1 MKRNILIALSAFFAV
16 CGCSFLEPFPDG
28 SYNED
33 NYSEYPTIIRG
44 FIDKAYNLRPSSYY
58 TTEFIGL
65 DSCTDDMLYRDK
77 AAGNRQF
84 AIGNAQMTSNPL
96 SGVWTR
102 DYEAIYYVNLFLKD
116 DIGRKTRYLVDPGS
130 NEVLQKC
137 LQGDAFGLRAW
148 YGFNLLEFWG
158 GVGTDGS
165 LLGVYIPTEPVAAEN
180 FDNKALVRPSYDE
193 SVKQIL
199 ADCDSALKYLPPANR
214 DQYLQGEAFHVT
226 GAIRYRALDAVSIKA
241 LKARVLLT
249 WASPAFNPAG
259 DKTRWEKAARA
270 AKDVIDFK
278 LRSEAGGLDPRGS
291 FMWTNPNAAEI
302 IFLGNIVQNATYETN
317 FYPLGFGGSAN
328 IVPSQELVD
337 AFPMAN
343 GYPITDPASGYN
355 KSRPYEGR
363 DPRFYASIFYDG
375 CTVIRNQSPYTLMYT
390 FEIAD
395 GGKDAPGGLRTSPS
409 GYYVKKY
416 VSLGWNPN
424 DVSVQTAQHS
434 IFFLRWTH
442 MCLAFA
448 EAANQAAGPNTPI
461 DGLTA
466 KEALAYI
473 RSRKV
478 NTGTQDEN
486 GVGAAGDP
494 YLEACA
500 ASRSAFDKLV
510 KNEWRIE
517 TCFEGVRFKNVRRWA
532 TDVSEINVP
541 VSGVS
546 IEGGQYTYNE
556 IERRSFP
563 SLWMPIPYREM
574 RLAPGLV
581 QNKGWEDWK

>member
-259 DKTRWEKAARA
+259 DKTRWENAARA
-270 AKDVIDFK
+270 AKEVIDFK

-486 GVGAAGDP
+486 GVGADGDP

-517 TCFEGVRFKNVRRWA
+517 TCFEGERYKNVRRWA

>member
-148 YGFNLLEFWG
+148 YG
-158 GVGTDGS
+158 
-165 LLGVYIPTEPVAAEN
+165 VYIPTEPVAAEN
-180 FDNKALVRPSYDE
+180 FDNKTLVRPSYAE

-270 AKDVIDFK
+270 AKEVIDFK

-486 GVGAAGDP
+486 GVGADGDP

>member
-270 AKDVIDFK
+270 AKEVIDFK

-302 IFLGNIVQNATYETN
+302 IF
-317 FYPLGFGGSAN
+317 AN

-486 GVGAAGDP
+486 GVGADGDP

>member
-1 MKRNILIALSAFFAV
+1 MKRNILIALSTIFAV

-44 FIDKAYNLRPSSYY
+44 FIDKAYNLRPSTYY

-65 DSCTDDMLYRDK
+65 DTCTDDMLYRDK
-77 AAGNRQF
+77 ASGNRQF
-84 AIGNAQMTSNPL
+84 AIGNAQMTNNPL

-116 DIGRKTRYLVDPGS
+116 GIGRKTRYLVDPGS
-130 NEVLQKC
+130 NAVLQKC

-165 LLGVYIPTEPVAAEN
+165 LLGVYIPTEPVAVED
-180 FDNKALVRPSYDE
+180 FDNKTLVRPSYDE

-199 ADCDSALKYLPPANR
+199 ADCDSALLYLPPANR

-226 GAIRYRALDAVSIKA
+226 GAIRYRALDGVSVRA

-249 WASPAFNPAG
+249 WASPAFNPTG
-259 DKTRWEKAARA
+259 DMTRWEKAARA
-270 AKDVIDFK
+270 AKEVIDFK
-278 LRSEAGGLDPRGS
+278 LKSEAGGLDPRGS

-302 IFLGNIVQNATYETN
+302 IFLGNIVQNASYETN
-317 FYPLGFGGSAN
+317 FYPLGFGGNAN

-343 GYPITDPASGYN
+343 GYPITDPASGYD
-355 KSRPYEGR
+355 KSKPYEGR

-390 FEIAD
+390 FEVAD
-395 GGKDAPGGLRTSPS
+395 GGKDAPGGLKTSPS

-448 EAANQAAGPNTPI
+448 EAANQAVGPNTPI

-466 KEALAYI
+466 KEALAYV

-486 GVGAAGDP
+486 GVGASGDP

-500 ASRSAFDKLV
+500 ASRTAFDKLV

-517 TCFEGVRFKNVRRWA
+517 TCFEGMRFKNVRRWA

-541 VSGVS
+541 VSGVTIS
-546 IEGGQYTYNE
+546 GGNYSYNE

-563 SLWMPIPYREM
+563 SLWMPIPYKEM

>member
-158 GVGTDGS
+158 GVGADGS

-270 AKDVIDFK
+270 AKEVIDFK

-448 EAANQAAGPNTPI
+448 EAANQAVGPNTPI

-486 GVGAAGDP
+486 GVGADGDP

-556 IERRSFP
+556 IERRNFP

>member
-180 FDNKALVRPSYDE
+180 FDNKTLVRPSYDE

-241 LKARVLLT
+241 LKTRVLLT

-270 AKDVIDFK
+270 AKEVIDFK

-486 GVGAAGDP
+486 GVGADGDP

>member
-180 FDNKALVRPSYDE
+180 FDNKTLVRPSYDE

-259 DKTRWEKAARA
+259 DKTRWENAARA
-270 AKDVIDFK
+270 AKEVIDFK

-486 GVGAAGDP
+486 GVGADGDP

>member
-1 MKRNILIALSAFFAV
+1 MKRNILIALSALFAV
-16 CGCSFLEPFPDG
+16 CGCSFLESFPDG

-33 NYSEYPTIIRG
+33 NYSEYPTIVRG

-58 TTEFIGL
+58 NAEFLGM
-65 DSCTDDMLYRDK
+65 DACSDDMMFRDK
-77 AAGNRQF
+77 SSSVRQF
-84 AIGNAQMTSNPL
+84 GIGNAHMGSNPL
-96 SGVWTR
+96 NNVWNR

-116 DIGRKTRYLVDPGS
+116 DLGRKTRYLVDPGS

-158 GVGTDGS
+158 GEGTDGR
-165 LLGVYIPTEPVAAEN
+165 LLGVYIPTEPVDVETYNGA
-180 FDNKALVRPSYDE
+180 DLVRPTYDE

-199 ADCDSALKYLPPANR
+199 ADCDSALLYLPPANR

-226 GAIRYRALDAVSIKA
+226 GAIRYRALDGVSIMA
-241 LKARVLLT
+241 LKAKVLLT
-249 WASPAFNPAG
+249 WASPAFNPTG
-259 DKTRWEKAARA
+259 DKSRWEMAAKAARE
-270 AKDVIDFK
+270 VIDFK
-278 LRSEAGGLDPRGS
+278 LNKERGGLDPKAS
-291 FMWTNPNAAEI
+291 FMWNNPNTPEI
-302 IFLGNIVQNATYETN
+302 IYLSDIVQNSSYETN
-317 FYPLGFGGSAN
+317 FYPLGFGGTAN
-328 IVPSQELVD
+328 IAPSQELVD

-343 GYPITDPASGYN
+343 GYPITDPASGYD
-355 KSRPYEGR
+355 KSHPYVGR

-375 CTVIRNQSPYTLMYT
+375 CNVIRNQSPYTLMYT
-390 FEIAD
+390 FDVAD
-395 GGKDAPGGLRTSPS
+395 GGKDAPGGQKTSPS

-424 DVSVQTAQHS
+424 DVSIQTAQHS

-448 EAANQAAGPNTPI
+448 EAANQFAGPNTPV

-466 KEALAYI
+466 KEALAYV

-486 GVGAAGDP
+486 GVGADGDP

-500 ASRSAFDKLV
+500 ASQAAFDKLV
-510 KNEWRIE
+510 KNEWRVE
-517 TCFEGVRFKNVRRWA
+517 TCFEGIRFHNVRRWA
-532 TDVSEINVP
+532 TSVDEINVP

-546 IEGGQYTYNE
+546 ITAGNYTYSE
-556 IERRSFP
+556 IEKRSFP
-563 SLWMPIPYREM
+563 SLWVPIPYKEM
-574 RLAPGLV
+574 RLAPGMI

>member
-270 AKDVIDFK
+270 AKEVIDFK

-486 GVGAAGDP
+486 GVGADGDP

-556 IERRSFP
+556 IERRNFP